1 MSHILFFRKKILFKK
16 LSLNIMVIENPTD
29 QQRFYGMKLV
39 TRKERYYEPLSVL
52 PEVSCITNFVLNC

>member
-1 MSHILFFRKKILFKK
+1 
-16 LSLNIMVIENPTD
+16 MVIENPTD

-52 PEVSCITNFVLNC
+52 PEVSCITNFV